1 MNIELSRMEL
11 EVETAKGEES
21 FALFVRDQISD
32 AVGGTLDSDALE
44 ALNAEQ
50 VTLWAY
56 FILRDEV
63 CDGGFV
69 QLIHNGYGAFFFRN
83 PFAKAMRLW
92 GLPEVSKLINKA
104 ARLYREY
111 GEEIERDCTDEEFMA
126 LFERFPKFDELDDE
140 FVEDEEEYTAVVGQ
154 YVLEH
159 ITNFIT
165 IEANGQ
171 EE

>member
-1 MNIELSRMEL
+1 MNIELSRIDL

-21 FALFVRDQISD
+21 FALFVRDKISD
-32 AVGGTLDSDALE
+32 SVGGTLDSDALE
-44 ALNAEQ
+44 ALTAEQ

-92 GLPEVSKLINKA
+92 GLPDVSKLINKA
-104 ARLYREY
+104 ARLYREC
-111 GEEIERDCTDEEFMA
+111 GKEIERDCTDEEFMA
-126 LFERFPKFDELDDE
+126 LYERFPKFDELDDE
-140 FVEDEEEYTAVVGQ
+140 FVEDEEEFTSVVGQ
-154 YVLEH
+154 YVLEN
-159 ITNFIT
+159 IDNFVSIS
-165 IEANGQ
+165 EQ
-171 EE
+171 